1 MQRLVCRIPVIQT
14 EESAAFL
21 GMLIVTGLDG
31 ANFHQNTR
39 SLVLSDS
46 TRSAVVL
53 WLNTVNKARMRDKD
67 LVAID
72 NIPIRLNNGMR
83 FGDVIAEED

>member
-1 MQRLVCRIPVIQT
+1 
-14 EESAAFL
+14 
-21 GMLIVTGLDG
+21 
-31 ANFHQNTR
+31 
-39 SLVLSDS
+39 
-46 TRSAVVL
+46 
-53 WLNTVNKARMRDKD
+53 MRDKD

>member
-14 EESAAFL
+14 EESASFM

-31 ANFHQNTR
+31 ANFQQNTR